1 MPISSDPRTSPLEL
15 AMGCRLEGGRM
26 RLGASERAAAVAAV
40 AAATGL
46 QIGRDGETIDLP
58 PALEAVPVGD
68 CAAV

>member
-1 MPISSDPRTSPLEL
+1 
-15 AMGCRLEGGRM
+15 MGCRLEGGRM
-26 RLGASERAAAVAAV
+26 RLGASERAAAV

>member
-26 RLGASERAAAVAAV
+26 RLGASERAAAVAA
-40 AAATGL
+40 ATGL